1 MCSKIC
7 IRRPNADLV
16 LGSTSPPRRSGLR
29 PTRPT
34 LPVSAVWRNLFS
46 IQLLPPKASDV
57 HEEESEIGQ
66 ALGETAA
73 DLQVAVEENAAEK
86 LQLEGEKIVVEAKA
100 AEVDKEAQI
109 QLNRSAV
116 INNILN
122 ETKEILAQNV
132 ADEIEDTKAALKA
145 EQETIIEKAETM
157 TEESKREENINS
169 ELKVLENK
177 VTTDEAA
184 LEEENRRIAHENGV
198 LSAKVG

>member
-1 MCSKIC
+1 M
-7 IRRPNADLV
+7 
-16 LGSTSPPRRSGLR
+16 
-29 PTRPT
+29 
-34 LPVSAVWRNLFS
+34 
-46 IQLLPPKASDV
+46 

-100 AEVDKEAQI
+100 AEVDEEAQI
-109 QLNRSAV
+109 QLNHSAV

-157 TEESKREENINS
+157 TEESKREENIKS

>member
-1 MCSKIC
+1 M
-7 IRRPNADLV
+7 
-16 LGSTSPPRRSGLR
+16 
-29 PTRPT
+29 
-34 LPVSAVWRNLFS
+34 
-46 IQLLPPKASDV
+46 

-100 AEVDKEAQI
+100 AEVDEEAQI

>member
-1 MCSKIC
+1 M
-7 IRRPNADLV
+7 
-16 LGSTSPPRRSGLR
+16 SGR
-29 PTRPT
+29 IYFIEFTFHPT
-34 LPVSAVWRNLFS
+34 F
-46 IQLLPPKASDV
+46 PPKASEV

-66 ALGETAA
+66 ALDETAA

-86 LQLEGEKIVVEAKA
+86 LQLEGEKIVVESKA
-100 AEVDKEAQI
+100 AEVDEEAQI

-157 TEESKREENINS
+157 AEESKREENINS